1 MKFIKYIITLTAI
14 CLITFSSFA
23 QKPKVNGVDDK
34 LSLNSGTID
43 SQFEFILKK
52 SGNFKGTNGQAYE
65 AVKQAWL
72 YTLKAHTLDSLKTV
86 HKNLNDTR
94 AIVKSQSK
102 EIKDLKLNLSNTQSS
117 LDKTNDE
124 KNNMA
129 LFGLQMSKTNYNM
142 LMWSIIGSLLALL
155 IFFIYKFKNSN
166 SITKDAK
173 HALAEIEEEF
183 EEHRKTAL
191 EREQK
196 VRRQLQDE
204 INKQKG
210 V

>member
-1 MKFIKYIITLTAI
+1 MKFIKCIALLTFLLLISVSISAQTSSKTLD
-14 CLITFSSFA
+14 
-23 QKPKVNGVDDK
+23 PKYSLDK
-34 LSLNSGTID
+34 GTINN
-43 SQFEFILKK
+43 QFEFVLRK

-65 AVKQAWL
+65 AVKQSWL

-94 AIVKSQSK
+94 AVVDKQAK
-102 EIKDLKLNLSNTQSS
+102 EINDLKSNLSNTQNN
-117 LDKTNDE
+117 LEQTNSE

-129 LFGLQMSKTNYNM
+129 LFGLQMSKASYNV

-155 IFFIYKFKNSN
+155 LFFIFKFKNSN
-166 SITKDAK
+166 AVTKDAK

-183 EEHRKTAL
+183 DEHRKTAL

>member
-1 MKFIKYIITLTAI
+1 MNPIKHFTLITLVV
-14 CLITFSSFA
+14 TFSFSTFS
-23 QKPKVNGVDDK
+23 QTNIEKDK

-43 SQFEFILKK
+43 SQFEFVIKK

-72 YTLKAHTLDSLKTV
+72 YALKAHTLDSLKTIR
-86 HKNLNDTR
+86 KDLNDTR

-102 EIKDLKLNLSNTQSS
+102 EITDLKSNLTNTKTD
-117 LDKTNDE
+117 LDKTNLE

-129 LFGLQMSKTNYNM
+129 LFGLQMSKTSYNV
-142 LMWSIIGSLLALL
+142 LMWTIIAGLLALL
-155 IFFIYKFKNSN
+155 LFFIYKFKNSN
-166 SITKDAK
+166 VITRNANK
-173 HALAEIEEEF
+173 ALAEIEEEF

-210 V
+210 N